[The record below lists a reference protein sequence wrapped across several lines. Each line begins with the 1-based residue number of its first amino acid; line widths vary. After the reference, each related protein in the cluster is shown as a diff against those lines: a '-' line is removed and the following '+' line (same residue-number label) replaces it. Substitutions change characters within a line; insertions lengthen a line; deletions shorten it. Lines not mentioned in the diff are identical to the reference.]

1 MKRMQKLVLATAL
14 IAGLYLVGC
23 GTSTHGPAGSMHQTQ
38 TGVSETGYPGHA
50 AQRNDPQ
57 SPSLSSSTESKYSQ
71 AISEPTASKA
81 SAEAENTI
89 APK

>member
-1 MKRMQKLVLATAL
+1 MEKMQKLGMATAL

-23 GTSTHGPAGSMHQTQ
+23 GTSTHGPSGSMHQTQ
-38 TGVSETGYPGHA
+38 TGVSETGYPGHPE
-50 AQRNDPQ
+50 QRNDPQ
-57 SPSLSSSTESKYSQ
+57 SPSLSSSTEAKHSQ

-81 SAEAENTI
+81 SAEAETTT

>member
-1 MKRMQKLVLATAL
+1 
-14 IAGLYLVGC
+14 
-23 GTSTHGPAGSMHQTQ
+23 MHQTQ
-38 TGVSETGYPGHA
+38 SGVSETGYPGNT

-57 SPSLSSSTESKYSQ
+57 SPALSSSTESKYSQ

-81 SAEAENTI
+81 SVEAENTI